1 MKHTSN
7 KPVLNVDV
15 IDANLFD
22 LAWAAGF
29 IDGEGCISAVKQTY
43 QKKTRRDYYIRLRLQ
58 VVQNDLASLEHLKK
72 VLGVQSSI
80 NKLGWKPSQT
90 RPIYTL
96 LIDGGHAIGALEKIE
111 PFLVRK
117 KHQARACFDLWR
129 EGKMGVRTASVS
141 QEIWEIREY
150 YLKRLQRMK

>member
-7 KPVLNVDV
+7 KQDHNDDVLNAKLVE
-15 IDANLFD
+15 

-29 IDGEGCISAVKQTY
+29 IDGEGCISVVRQTY
-43 QKKTRRDYYIRLRLQ
+43 QKKTRRNYYIRIRLQ
-58 VVQNDLASLEHLKK
+58 VVQNDLACLQRLQK
-72 VLGVQSSI
+72 VLGVRSSI
-80 NKLGWKPSQT
+80 NQMGWKPSQT
-90 RPIYTL
+90 RPIYSL
-96 LIDGGHAIGALEKIE
+96 LIDGRHAIGALEIIE

-129 EGKMGVRTASVS
+129 EGKMGVRTPNVS
-141 QEIWEIREY
+141 QELWEIREY